1 VRGAIL
7 GHVQQGGNPSP
18 FDRIQATRLA
28 SMSTRYLIEQAG
40 SDDPR
45 DAFFGFR
52 EGELRF
58 TPLTEFPAMIEEGV
72 RRPVEQSWM
81 TLRPI
86 EQLMARP
93 PS

>member
-1 VRGAIL
+1 
-7 GHVQQGGNPSP
+7 
-18 FDRIQATRLA
+18 
-28 SMSTRYLIEQAG
+28 MSTRYLIEQAG

-45 DAFFGFR
+45 AFFGFR